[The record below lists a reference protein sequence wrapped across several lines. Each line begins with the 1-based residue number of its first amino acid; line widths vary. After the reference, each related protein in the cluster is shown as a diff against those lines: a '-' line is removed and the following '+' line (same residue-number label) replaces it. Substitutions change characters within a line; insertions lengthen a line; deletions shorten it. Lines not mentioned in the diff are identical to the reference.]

1 MKNEWNIDLYI
12 NASKYMQDLY
22 KHLTTHND
30 FSAHYI
36 RCFFQHCFFLE
47 MEFAGIFSAVLK
59 ENVSEM
65 DLETVN
71 EETANTREW
80 HKPLKYIAFIKACS
94 AATYV

>member
-71 EETANTREW
+71 EETDFSLQIRGNDTNLW
-80 HKPLKYIAFIKACS
+80 NILPL
-94 AATYV
+94 